1 MDRLVY
7 VAMSGANM
15 AMMSEGS
22 NAHNLANASTPGFKA
37 DLTMYERALIVGP
50 GHDSRAFTR
59 VAGTAVDTS
68 LGKIEV
74 TGRDLD
80 VAIIGKGWMAVQ
92 APDGSETYTRR
103 GDLRIDALGLLT
115 NGSGLPVLGNSGPLA
130 VPPHAKLDVGD
141 DGTISI
147 LPLGQKPSAMA
158 VIDRIKLVSL
168 DESKLIKG
176 SDGRLRLDD
185 DKPAKADGSIRL
197 AAGSLESSN
206 VSTVGSMV
214 TMIEL
219 SRGFELQIKMMQT
232 AEELDKSSA
241 EIMKMS

>member
-15 AMMSEGS
+15 ALTSGGG
-22 NAHNLANASTPGFKA
+22 NTHNLANASTPGFKA

-68 LGKIEV
+68 LGKVEV

-103 GDLRIDALGLLT
+103 GDLRIDALGMLT
-115 NGSGLPVLGNSGPLA
+115 NGNGLPVLGNSGPLA
-130 VPPHAKLDVGD
+130 VPPHAKLEVGD

-147 LPLGQKPSAMA
+147 LPLGQKPEALA
-158 VIDRIKLVSL
+158 VVDRIKLVSL
-168 DESKLIKG
+168 DDTKLVKG

-185 DKPAKADGSIRL
+185 EKSAKADASIRI
-197 AAGSLESSN
+197 ASGSLESSN

-214 TMIEL
+214 RMIEL
-219 SRGFELQIKMMQT
+219 SRGFEMQIKMMRT
-232 AEELDKSSA
+232 AEELDESSA
-241 EIMKMS
+241 QIMKMS